1 MSKLLQG
8 RLPFAQGEQVDTG
21 TFNRTVRLLELSL
34 DSVDPDATPQFTVT
48 RRDELKFNA
57 GDIIWN
63 LTEGVLQVYTG
74 NVWQNISSPSTSGL
88 SATVSVGTVTV
99 ATNGST
105 VVTIS

>member
-8 RLPFAQGEQVDTG
+8 RLPFSVGESVPTDTY
-21 TFNRTVRLLELSL
+21 NKAIRLLEISL
-34 DSVDPDATPQFTVT
+34 DSFAPDATPQFTAA
-48 RRDELKFNA
+48 RRDELQFRA
-57 GDIIWN
+57 GDIISN
-63 LTEGVLQVYTG
+63 LSEGVLQVYTG

-99 ATNGST
+99 VTNGST